1 MYVHQIDAGATTL
14 DVGTP
19 PPPGVKLRTFNILFH
34 GFKDL
39 PFERNQYVM
48 SPSFT
53 CNGHQWALRIYP
65 GGFDGATDDHVSA
78 YLYLLSEGTITCA
91 YEVKTLDKFR
101 RFGHFLKMKV
111 RTHSSSG
118 KNTRGVVN
126 FMRRSVIL
134 DESMNIVDDNG
145 TLAFIVSMKEESTS
159 VHPFIP
165 ENDFNKKVQG
175 MFLDEESADL
185 CFEVSNVDEEKERIY
200 AHRFILT
207 TCAPMLA
214 SLFESSAIAKRT
226 RSSRVSIGI
235 GEVATA
241 SITDVKPEIFRHLL
255 YYLYGGTVPAK
266 SMKAHAKEIIDAA
279 DKYDIVNLK
288 LEAEAT
294 YVRGTVITIDN
305 VLDNLLYA
313 DAKNC
318 ALLKE
323 AVMDFLAEHHNEAVK
338 KVTFADVP
346 GHLMK
351 DLLVAFGRS
360 KSEDK
365 AEEKGD
371 YDAMRVSEL
380 RSKLNE
386 MGLDVDGSREAMIDT
401 LKKSAKG
408 K

>member
-19 PPPGVKLRTFNILFH
+19 PPGLVADKLRTFKILFH

-39 PFERNQYVM
+39 PVERDEYVM

-53 CNGHQWALRIYP
+53 CNGHQWALKVYP
-65 GGFDGATDDHVSA
+65 GGDDGATDDHVSA
-78 YLYLLSEGTITCA
+78 YLHLLSEGTITCA
-91 YEVKTLDKFR
+91 YGVQTLHKFGKCGQLLKVKL
-101 RFGHFLKMKV
+101 
-111 RTHSSSG
+111 RTHGRSPYSG
-118 KNTRGVVN
+118 WGVSN
-126 FMRRSVIL
+126 FMQRNVIL
-134 DESMNIVDDNG
+134 DESMGILDDNG
-145 TLAFIVSMKEESTS
+145 TLAFIVTMMEEPTS
-159 VHPFIP
+159 VPFIP
-165 ENDFNKKVQG
+165 GNDFNKKVKG
-175 MFLDEESADL
+175 MFLDEETADL
-185 CFEVSNVDEEKERIY
+185 CFEVSKEDEEKECVY

-226 RSSRVSIGI
+226 RSSRVST
-235 GEVATA
+235 GEAATA
-241 SITDVKPEIFRHLL
+241 SITGVKPDIFRLLL
-255 YYLYGGTVPAK
+255 YYMYGGTVSAEYIA
-266 SMKAHAKEIIDAA
+266 AHAKDFIDAA

-294 YVRGTVITIDN
+294 YVKSTVITIDN

-338 KVTFADVP
+338 RVSFDDVP
-346 GHLMK
+346 GHVMK

-360 KSEDK
+360 KIEDK
-365 AEEKGD
+365 AEKKD

-380 RSKLNE
+380 RRRLHE
-386 MGLDVDGSREAMIDT
+386 MGLDVDGSREVMIDT
-401 LKKSAKG
+401 LKKIAEG
-408 K
+408 N